1 MLAICLMFINE
12 ICQATDCFD
21 LAGRDYKIDPD
32 LLRAI
37 SWQESRY
44 RVNAIG
50 INPVTGY
57 GSGLMQVDSQHF
69 NELARY
75 GIKPEHLTTDPC
87 MNIYTGA
94 YYLAIAFKNGASP
107 EAVGAYNAGFRKT
120 ERQNQRRLAYASD
133 VYRIY
138 TGIKSSKGIR
148 LPATKKS
155 LPKLTACRTI
165 NLTDIVRY
173 RLCRKSGMEGHT
185 QKYHMSDNTDWPKPR
200 EAGTHLI
207 YTR

>member
-1 MLAICLMFINE
+1 MVLLVVRTTNLLSLFVEWVKLFPDDVTRGEKMRKRLLTICLMFINVT
-12 ICQATDCFD
+12 CKAGDCFD

-37 SWQESRY
+37 SWKESRY

-57 GSGLMQVDSQHF
+57 GSGLMQVYSQHF

-94 YYLAIAFKNGASP
+94 YYLAIAFKKWGVSW
-107 EAVGAYNAGFRKT
+107 EAVGAYNAGFKKS
-120 ERQNQRRLAYASD
+120 ERQNRRRLAYASD

-148 LPATKKS
+148 VPTTKKS
-155 LPKLTACRTI
+155 LPQI
-165 NLTDIVRY
+165 NSV
-173 RLCRKSGMEGHT
+173 
-185 QKYHMSDNTDWPKPR
+185 QNN
-200 EAGTHLI
+200 
-207 YTR
+207 